1 MFAQSKSD
9 YLVKEEILSG
19 LRELGLH
26 PSLQAAEDLWDSL
39 LKVDANNNGKIEF
52 LEFEKFVLFR
62 DEELWKIFAK
72 IDEDRS
78 GQLSVDEIARALH
91 TYGVKATKQTIKR
104 RIEEMNDITID
115 SNFKHK
121 NKLTLTFEQFRHIS
135 LLFPSNKIDSMFQ
148 EDAENWHFGYYSIPK
163 NDGTIKSNKSAMTIF
178 LSGATAGLIS
188 RTMTAPADR
197 VKVMLQ
203 ASTSSNA
210 SIKSVVGDVWKEGGG
225 IKGFWKGNGT
235 NVIKIM
241 PESAVKFYAND
252 FFKSLI
258 IKDQDNVQPHERL
271 LAGSMAGVTAQ
282 SFIYPLEVVKTRLAI
297 AAKGE
302 YSSIAHCISKI
313 IKKEG
318 PKALYKGLGAS
329 NIGIIPY
336 AGVDLAMYGTLKASW
351 LKRNK
356 DKKPQWYD
364 LLLMGSLSSFT
375 GQTCAYP
382 LQLIRTRLQSSGM
395 SGRPVYNGMSDVVR
409 DVFRAEGF
417 SGFYRGIGA
426 NFAKGIPATAIGYV
440 AYEQSLK
447 LYQSNLRTNH

>member
-1 MFAQSKSD
+1 
-9 YLVKEEILSG
+9 
-19 LRELGLH
+19 
-26 PSLQAAEDLWDSL
+26 
-39 LKVDANNNGKIEF
+39 
-52 LEFEKFVLFR
+52 
-62 DEELWKIFAK
+62 
-72 IDEDRS
+72 
-78 GQLSVDEIARALH
+78 
-91 TYGVKATKQTIKR
+91 
-104 RIEEMNDITID
+104 
-115 SNFKHK
+115 
-121 NKLTLTFEQFRHIS
+121 
-135 LLFPSNKIDSMFQ
+135 MFQ

-178 LSGATAGLIS
+178 LSGATSGLIS

-210 SIKSVVGDVWKEGGG
+210 SIKSVVGDVLKEGGG

-395 SGRPVYNGMSDVVR
+395 SRPVYNGMSDVVR
-409 DVFRAEGF
+409 DGSVPRASFMEALRKFCQRYTSNCQQGRVRTVFKVVPKHCH
-417 SGFYRGIGA
+417 SI
-426 NFAKGIPATAIGYV
+426 
-440 AYEQSLK
+440 
-447 LYQSNLRTNH
+447 TNQNKINQAQNRPTWHTRCRSRQWWSQQK

>member
-1 MFAQSKSD
+1 MIQ
-9 YLVKEEILSG
+9 
-19 LRELGLH
+19 
-26 PSLQAAEDLWDSL
+26 
-39 LKVDANNNGKIEF
+39 
-52 LEFEKFVLFR
+52 
-62 DEELWKIFAK
+62 
-72 IDEDRS
+72 
-78 GQLSVDEIARALH
+78 
-91 TYGVKATKQTIKR
+91 
-104 RIEEMNDITID
+104 
-115 SNFKHK
+115 
-121 NKLTLTFEQFRHIS
+121 
-135 LLFPSNKIDSMFQ
+135 
-148 EDAENWHFGYYSIPK
+148 
-163 NDGTIKSNKSAMTIF
+163 
-178 LSGATAGLIS
+178 
-188 RTMTAPADR
+188 
-197 VKVMLQ
+197 
-203 ASTSSNA
+203 
-210 SIKSVVGDVWKEGGG
+210 
-225 IKGFWKGNGT
+225 
-235 NVIKIM
+235 
-241 PESAVKFYAND
+241 
-252 FFKSLI
+252 
-258 IKDQDNVQPHERL
+258 
-271 LAGSMAGVTAQ
+271 
-282 SFIYPLEVVKTRLAI
+282 
-297 AAKGE
+297 
-302 YSSIAHCISKI
+302 ISKI

-426 NFAKGIPATAIGYV
+426 NFAKGIPATAIWYV